1 LWGFFYAN
9 PASADYPIPKE
20 NFVALII
27 FGIPFLI
34 RFATK
39 ASRVT
44 ENPENLDAANLDNL
58 SC

>member
-1 LWGFFYAN
+1 
-9 PASADYPIPKE
+9 
-20 NFVALII
+20 VALII
-27 FGIPFLI
+27 FGIHFLI